1 MRSFGSSELQWRI
14 EGHFGSSGGG
24 DTGAYDMFLGQDYHT
39 LAQGS
44 EQRVL
49 PEKVTQWFVVLL
61 RKMRAKDRGA
71 TQFSLIFLATLWC
84 PGLSILHIKAYTN
97 KVRTIKEVQ
106 IRMSVWFYEQLHAGN
121 KTKKDN

>member
-1 MRSFGSSELQWRI
+1 
-14 EGHFGSSGGG
+14 
-24 DTGAYDMFLGQDYHT
+24 MFLGQDYHT

-71 TQFSLIFLATLWC
+71 TQFSLSFWLHCDVQDYQYCTLK
-84 PGLSILHIKAYTN
+84 HT
-97 KVRTIKEVQ
+97 RT
-106 IRMSVWFYEQLHAGN
+106 R
-121 KTKKDN
+121 